1 MFNVYIRMLQIQRWF
16 RQRKQA
22 EMPSTMQKFCETG
35 WRMVFYTCIFT
46 YGLAILWS
54 KHWFW
59 DISGCWADYPKHK
72 VRQDFVTKSR
82 VKYYSMQVSFD
93 VWMYYM
99 LELAFYWGL
108 CFSQFFDVKR
118 KDFWEMFLHHVATIA
133 LIMFSWTTHFVRMG
147 TLVMIVHDCSDPLLE
162 LAKLLRYA
170 NHNKVS
176 EAVLVVFT
184 PIWVISR

>member
-1 MFNVYIRMLQIQRWF
+1 
-16 RQRKQA
+16 
-22 EMPSTMQKFCETG
+22 
-35 WRMVFYTCIFT
+35 
-46 YGLAILWS
+46 
-54 KHWFW
+54 
-59 DISGCWADYPKHK
+59 
-72 VRQDFVTKSR
+72 
-82 VKYYSMQVSFD
+82 
-93 VWMYYM
+93 MYYM
-99 LELAFYWGL
+99 LELAFYWSL

-118 KDFWEMFLHHVATIA
+118 KDFWEMFLHHAATIS

-184 PIWVISR
+184 PIWVISRSDPNNIILELHFIIQVCCLPWMDSSINNF